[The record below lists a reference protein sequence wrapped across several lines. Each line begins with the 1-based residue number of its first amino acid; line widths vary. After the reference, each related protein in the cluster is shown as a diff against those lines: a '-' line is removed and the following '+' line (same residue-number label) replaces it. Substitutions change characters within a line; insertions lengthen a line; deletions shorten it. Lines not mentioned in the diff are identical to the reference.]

1 MNTTQN
7 FWSWTTG
14 LLSDVVVQAVLGVL
28 TLLTIC
34 SIAYYVLAR
43 LRDSNTNDSQTSAL
57 NRKIF
62 EEMRSAGDI
71 NETEFRNITALL
83 SGADIRTGPS
93 APKPNSDSSGSA
105 LPKDADSAN

>member
-7 FWSWTTG
+7 FWSWSSG

-43 LRDSNTNDSQTSAL
+43 WRDSNTNDSQTTAL

-83 SGADIRTGPS
+83 SGADVRTRPPV
-93 APKPNSDSSGSA
+93 PKPNSDSS
-105 LPKDADSAN
+105 DSASQKDTDSTN